1 MTSTTATRP
10 VNLTT
15 HEVHR
20 AQALAWIDNN
30 GLPNVHSVEAA
41 IRRSELAGD
50 PFLDNPFRKALIE
63 VAYEV
68 AHKRGINL

>member
-20 AQALAWIDNN
+20 AQLLHRSTTA
-30 GLPNVHSVEAA
+30 PRTPPVEAA
-41 IRRSELAGD
+41 IRRPNSPGTLPTTPSAR
-50 PFLDNPFRKALIE
+50 PLIE
-63 VAYEV
+63 VA
-68 AHKRGINL
+68 AGGRPQRASNLTT

>member
-20 AQALAWIDNN
+20 AQALAWIESN
-30 GLPNVHSVEAA
+30 GLPNVHAIEAA

-50 PFLDNPFRKALIE
+50 PFSDNPFRKALIE

-68 AHKRGINL
+68 AYQRRVSL